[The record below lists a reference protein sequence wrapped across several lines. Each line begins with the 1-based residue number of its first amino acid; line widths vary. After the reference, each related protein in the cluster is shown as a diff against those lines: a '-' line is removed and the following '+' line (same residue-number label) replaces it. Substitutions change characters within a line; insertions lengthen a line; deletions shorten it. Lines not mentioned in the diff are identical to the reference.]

1 MAYTTAKPHRS
12 FNLLRA
18 IYGVLATIGNA
29 MMRPADAKA
38 ENARRKISHLRALSD
53 AELEARGIR
62 RADIEYHVFSGSY
75 YA

>member
-1 MAYTTAKPHRS
+1 MAFTTTKSTHS
-12 FNLLRA
+12 FNLMRA
-18 IYGVLATIGNA
+18 IYGALATVGHA

-38 ENARRKISHLRALSD
+38 ENARRQISHLRALSD

-62 RADIEYHVFSGSY
+62 REDIEYRVFSGSY